1 MVNLTKGTTIVNYY
15 SIVIQQEIS
24 GHYSRNCYLK
34 AFICLPTEA
43 NVIKALKVW
52 PLVTLDRG
60 WGLHKKQWQI
70 LGLVL
75 YLPSMWSCA
84 ALAGTGYD
92 SGPILNDCKKKIFL
106 FHQKLNRFKYVC
118 SQFVRK
124 MDFGCTLTMT
134 ANLFY
139 CITSVTLELS
149 KDLRM
154 DQCFKYF
161 EVLTESF

>member
-1 MVNLTKGTTIVNYY
+1 MTNFGLGIVLAFDVKLRCVGRNGIRFRANLKRL
-15 SIVIQQEIS
+15 QKE
-24 GHYSRNCYLK
+24 
-34 AFICLPTEA
+34 
-43 NVIKALKVW
+43 
-52 PLVTLDRG
+52 D
-60 WGLHKKQWQI
+60 
-70 LGLVL
+70 
-75 YLPSMWSCA
+75 
-84 ALAGTGYD
+84 
-92 SGPILNDCKKKIFL
+92 FL
-106 FHQKLNRFKYVC
+106 FHQKLHRFKYVC